1 MVEPECIRKCTK
13 IIGEKK
19 KNLLIQAKRD
29 AMISGS
35 NLRVRSLKSK
45 INILLDKEAQM
56 WCQQSQVLWLK
67 HRDNNT
73 KFFHSQAT
81 QRHRKNL
88 IRGINDCTN
97 TWKVQ
102 PDEIANVLLSYYQEL
117 FTIANST
124 PSNATLDLVP
134 HVITSEMN
142 SMLTANFLECE
153 VELALKQM
161 ARLKALG
168 LDGMPLLFYQHFWL
182 VVHHDVIGLVLS

>member
-1 MVEPECIRKCTK
+1 
-13 IIGEKK
+13 
-19 KNLLIQAKRD
+19 
-29 AMISGS
+29 MISGS

-56 WCQQSQVLWLK
+56 WCQQSRVLWLK

-73 KFFHSQAT
+73 IFFHSRAT
-81 QRHRKNL
+81 QKHRKNL
-88 IRGINDCTN
+88 IRGINDCTK

-161 ARLKALG
+161 AHLKALG
-168 LDGMPLLFYQHFWL
+168 PDGMPLQFY
-182 VVHHDVIGLVLS
+182 